1 MRALLVDRAHG
12 IFNVLPRLFMIVWS
26 IDPVVVMAPLL
37 AALAAVLIIR
47 VAVALAH
54 QRERARGRALAES
67 ADSP

>member
-1 MRALLVDRAHG
+1 MHALLVDRAHG
-12 IFNVLPRLFMIVWS
+12 TFNVLPRPFMLVWA
-26 IDPVVVMAPLL
+26 IDPVVVLAPLL

-54 QRERARGRALAES
+54 RRERARGRAIAES